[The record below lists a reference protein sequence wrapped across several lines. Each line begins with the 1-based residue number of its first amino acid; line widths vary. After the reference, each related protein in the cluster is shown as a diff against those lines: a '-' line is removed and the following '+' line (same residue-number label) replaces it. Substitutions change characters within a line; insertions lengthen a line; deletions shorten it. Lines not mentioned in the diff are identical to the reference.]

1 MYEKLE
7 SRLKKDAANKDFV
20 KKILCLDSVDSTNNY
35 ALSMETKSE
44 GLFIISKSQTKG
56 KGRNNRSWH
65 SLEGKSIALSG
76 IVKYPESPKLPPTLV
91 PLLSSNAVVDTL
103 TKFGLNPKV
112 KWPNDVFVDGKK
124 ICGILQELITF
135 NSKTFLVIG
144 IGLNVESNLTNED
157 FAEDK
162 ISYVVPP
169 TSMNIETNGNHN
181 LEDVA
186 FNLIDSFCFWI
197 NEYKN
202 RNIDRILNFWEENWN
217 DKNKEVSLIRNEKLL
232 KGIAKRVTNKGELVL
247 QYKDKEEIISS
258 GEIKV

>member
-56 KGRNNRSWH
+56 KGRNNRYWH

-103 TKFGLNPKV
+103 IKFGLNPKV
-112 KWPNDVFVDGKK
+112 KWPNDVLVNSKK
-124 ICGILQELITF
+124 ISGILCESDYKKDSNNFII
-135 NSKTFLVIG
+135 VGIG
-144 IGLNVESNLTNED
+144 INVNLTNED

-202 RNIDRILNFWEENWN
+202 RNIDRILKFWEENWN